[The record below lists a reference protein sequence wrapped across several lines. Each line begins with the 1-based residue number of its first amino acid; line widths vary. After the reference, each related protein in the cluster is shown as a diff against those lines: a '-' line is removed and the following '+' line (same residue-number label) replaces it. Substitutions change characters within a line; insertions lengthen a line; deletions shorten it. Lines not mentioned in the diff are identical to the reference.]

1 VDDVIVLVP
10 DAEHAFG
17 AQDPGAASLAAA
29 GYVTSEYLLTGM
41 ASETGFTT
49 RILLRHPADA
59 DVFSGIAV
67 IEPMHFAGGRPVWA
81 TCHEYLLRCGHAWAE
96 VACQARPALEVL
108 RQADKRRYERVSL
121 VLADGAPRNAAR
133 DGEDELRAEADAFI
147 SSWWATSPQLLSI
160 LGQATQALRTG
171 QMPIGEV
178 RRVILAGVSQ
188 TGGIVRRAAAAQ
200 AALGSTKGSP
210 DGVLAMHSGG
220 QLLEDPAQ
228 PVIEMLAEADM
239 ESVRQT
245 ARLPGQA
252 RSLRH
257 RQGDTL
263 AFRGYE
269 VAGMSHVDSRYRRPP
284 GPCPPGARWSQFP
297 HTHVVHAMLD
307 ALIRWVD
314 ADVSPPPGRV
324 LDTEPGSG
332 ELLVRDELGH
342 ARGGVRMADVDFPLA
357 RRRVITPGPDTW
369 MFGHEYPLTSS
380 QFTARYGN
388 PATYLAAAA
397 SRLDVL
403 VGERLVLA
411 DDAAR
416 WLEETEQSLTCPAV

>member
-1 VDDVIVLVP
+1 VVHVIVPVLG
-10 DAEHAFG
+10 AEHAFG
-17 AQDPGAASLAAA
+17 AQDPGAVSLAAA
-29 GYVTSEYLLTGM
+29 GYVTSEYLFSGM
-41 ASETGFTT
+41 ACGTGFTT

-59 DVFSGIAV
+59 AVFSGIAV

-81 TCHEYLLRCGHAWAE
+81 TCREYLLRCGHAWAE
-96 VACQARPALEVL
+96 VACQARPALAVL
-108 RQADKRRYERVSL
+108 RQADERRYERVSL
-121 VLADGAPRNAAR
+121 VVGDGAEGNTAG
-133 DGEDELRAEADAFI
+133 DGEDELRAEADTFI

-160 LGQATQALRTG
+160 LGQAIQALRTG

-178 RRVILAGVSQ
+178 RRVILADVSQ
-188 TGGIVRRAAAAQ
+188 TGGIVRRAASATAGLET
-200 AALGSTKGSP
+200 ANRP
-210 DGVLAMHSGG
+210 DGVLAMNSGG
-220 QLLEDPAQ
+220 QALEDPAQ

-269 VAGMSHVDSRYRRPP
+269 VAGMSHGDSRYRRPP
-284 GPCPPGARWSQFP
+284 GPCRPGARWSQFP
-297 HTHVVHAMLD
+297 HTHVVHAMID
-307 ALIRWVD
+307 ALIRWVEAGD
-314 ADVSPPPGRV
+314 SPP
-324 LDTEPGSG
+324 
-332 ELLVRDELGH
+332 
-342 ARGGVRMADVDFPLA
+342 
-357 RRRVITPGPDTW
+357 PGPDTW
-369 MFGHEYPLTSS
+369 MFGHEYPLTNS

-388 PATYLAAAA
+388 PATYLAGAA

-416 WLEETEQSLTCPAV
+416 WLEETGQSLTRPAV